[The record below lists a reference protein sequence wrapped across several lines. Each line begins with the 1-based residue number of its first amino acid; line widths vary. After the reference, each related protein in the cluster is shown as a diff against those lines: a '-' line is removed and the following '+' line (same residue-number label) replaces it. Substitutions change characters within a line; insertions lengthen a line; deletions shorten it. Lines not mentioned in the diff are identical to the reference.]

1 MKLAFARSGARD
13 RRALQSVASFY
24 AKGLILVEHP
34 EMDGLNKEIKR
45 RRGLR
50 HRLSILH

>member
-34 EMDGLNKEIKR
+34 EMVGLNKEIKQR
-45 RRGLR
+45 RRFGY
-50 HRLSILH
+50 RLSILH